1 MKTLLILLSGVLY
14 LGACS
19 PALRIVEV
27 KDAQN
32 EVEGT
37 RLVFSPEAYSEVK
50 SGEWIGRTHYNLTS
64 VCRYEKEGDD
74 RPTVTVDLRM
84 VVPVGADDP
93 DSVMIFDLDDEKIRI
108 VSDQY
113 RASGENDAA
122 GREKTVST
130 SGGKNSYELKTC
142 EFPIPENLWIPIASS
157 EVIKWQF
164 FLGKTGVEVKL
175 NEAETKKLKS
185 FFSQAVSELK
195 THFPAI
201 PEGQKKW

>member
-64 VCRYEKEGDD
+64 VCRYERERDD
-74 RPTVTVDLRM
+74 RPTVSVDFRV
-84 VVPVGADDP
+84 VVPVGMDDP

-108 VSDQY
+108 VSGQY
-113 RASGENDAA
+113 RDNGENETA
-122 GREKTVST
+122 GQAKTVST
-130 SGGKNSYELKTC
+130 SGDKKSYELKTC
-142 EFPIPENLWIPIASS
+142 GFIIPENLWIPVASS
-157 EVIKWQF
+157 KVIKWRL

-185 FFSQAVSELK
+185 FFSQAVSELE

>member
-1 MKTLLILLSGVLY
+1 MKTLLILLSSVLY

-84 VVPVGADDP
+84 VVPVGVDDP

-108 VSDQY
+108 VSGQY
-113 RASGENDAA
+113 RASRENDAA
-122 GREKTVST
+122 GREKTVWT

-142 EFPIPENLWIPIASS
+142 EFSIPENLWIPIASS
-157 EVIKWQF
+157 EVIKWQL

-185 FFSQAVSELK
+185 FFAQAVSELK
-195 THFPAI
+195 IHFPAI